1 MYFEHEFDI
10 AHIWPAT
17 LINLTSFVK
26 LSLQNCTVRENINL
40 SLEKYLKYINYLT
53 IAILF
58 FFFFDLSSNDS
69 PRFDSICEEKFDSY
83 TFLNE
88 LHFVIIKIPHDNF
101 RNARVVKNLKIG
113 KRNPEIH
120 FPY

>member
-58 FFFFDLSSNDS
+58 FFFLIY
-69 PRFDSICEEKFDSY
+69 RQMILLDSIQFAK
-83 TFLNE
+83 
-88 LHFVIIKIPHDNF
+88 
-101 RNARVVKNLKIG
+101 KNSIRILS
-113 KRNPEIH
+113 
-120 FPY
+120 